1 MARAVQE
8 WIGKTDDHRAPGSV
22 RDRLKLQFP
31 NCNICGRRIEATESM
46 ALDHVVALIN
56 GGENRESNLRP
67 VHQSCHTVKTA
78 GDVGEKS
85 RIAAKRKKHH
95 GLVVDKPNPLQ
106 GQPMPTSRRAFERK
120 QKPAKPL
127 PPRVRDVFG
136 RVLWQ
141 PIGGDVDD

>member
-56 GGENRESNLRP
+56 GGENREGNLRP
-67 VHQSCHTVKTA
+67 VHQSCHAIKSA
-78 GDVGEKS
+78 DDVGEKS
-85 RIAAKRKKHH
+85 RVAAKRKKHH
-95 GLVVDKPNPLQ
+95 GLVVDKPNPIQ
-106 GQPMPTSRRAFERK
+106 GQPMPTTRKAFERK
-120 QKPAKPL
+120 QRPPKPQL
-127 PPRVRDVFG
+127 PPRSLYARG
-136 RVLWQ
+136 ALLQ